1 MTGFW
6 ATAPGVLGWR
16 RAQARAAL
24 QRAQADAATP
34 EVLAEAVGWLQD
46 CFDDVPEHLHP
57 VDVVR
62 AVWRHWD
69 AGDTPDVWADFV
81 RCVG

>member
-1 MTGFW
+1 
-6 ATAPGVLGWR
+6 
-16 RAQARAAL
+16 L
-24 QRAQADAATP
+24 QRAQAEAATP
-34 EVLAEAVGWLQD
+34 EVLAEALGWLQD

-69 AGDTPDVWADFV
+69 AGDAGDVWAAFV
-81 RCVG
+81 SAVE